1 MIADRPLIIAYAIL
15 TVISALFLAMPGLAL
30 LFIVVTLGGAA
41 LAPTLWLYAT
51 VLIPAYLLRR
61 AGAPRLA
68 AVPIGIVSVALLAV
82 IPAQIARPAVQ
93 KIIAGYVADDFRR
106 ALPTRPTSI
115 EFVRRSNEYFR
126 DGDNPLKHAICN
138 EICQR
143 LLLTR
148 QVQSVAT
155 RTTASKGR
163 SILVTYTIAEQK
175 RCPVAF
181 AEGRYALPST
191 IKANIAGI
199 CIVPNNGLVLEN
211 GVSIREEELERNS
224 VPEFSLVSVKRARR
238 LTVAEMR
245 AGEEDPLLQMTE
257 VSVGTAY
264 TPFMIETYAGLL
276 TTVKGVAVAKTDMTV
291 NRYDLLGFMSDEL
304 GLIVVPRQERPRFN
318 PSDRSPSEIIR
329 KVEGPL
335 SVDQE
340 MVRSILAQPGD
351 EPFGPEIV
359 DAIGRWAWNYPTAK
373 AGPAE
378 SAKSLLVEILLDP
391 RVSRPD
397 VISIVFSKS
406 RSLIP
411 LFAEQILARLTWP
424 EAKSES
430 NDNRAFALLISHQ
443 DDDVLEANHDQ
454 ILNVLKAGLSQ
465 NRAPLL
471 MAAGRFGRDGLP
483 FLLKGLSSDDDQI
496 FWDAIKAACGAQPA
510 LAPELSPILGALLLD
525 KRRDAYRPSV
535 IVAIASLNGTT
546 AAEQAISLQPFD
558 SQARLRSFLEHAVT
572 DDGAIR
578 CHDY

>member
-1 MIADRPLIIAYAIL
+1 MLADRPLIIAYAIL
-15 TVISALFLAMPGLAL
+15 TVVSTLFLAMPGLAL
-30 LFIVVTLGGAA
+30 PFIIFTLGAAA
-41 LAPTLWLYAT
+41 LVPTLWLYAT
-51 VLIPAYLLRR
+51 VLVPAYLLRR
-61 AGAPRLA
+61 AGAPRLV

-82 IPAQIARPAVQ
+82 VPAQIGRPAAN
-93 KIIAGYVADDFRR
+93 KIVADYVSTDFRR
-106 ALPTRPTSI
+106 GLPTRPKSI

-126 DGDNPLKHAICN
+126 DGDNPLKHAVCD

-155 RTTASKGR
+155 RATASKGR
-163 SILVTYTIAEQK
+163 SILVTYTIAEQE

-191 IKANIAGI
+191 IRANIAGI
-199 CIVPNNGLVLEN
+199 CIVPNIRLALEN
-211 GVSIREEELERNS
+211 GVSIREEELERSS

-245 AGEEDPLLQMTE
+245 AGEEDPLLQTTE

-276 TTVKGVAVAKTDMTV
+276 TTVRGVAITKADATV
-291 NRYDLLGFMSDEL
+291 NRYDLLAFMSDEL
-304 GLIVVPRQERPRFN
+304 GLVIIPDQQLRRFN
-318 PSDRSPSEIIR
+318 PFDRSPGEIIR
-329 KVEGPL
+329 KAEGPL
-335 SVDQE
+335 SVDQK

-378 SAKSLLVEILLDP
+378 PAKLLLAEILLDP

-397 VISIVFSKS
+397 VISVVFHNS

-424 EAKSES
+424 EAKAGS
-430 NDNRAFALLISHQ
+430 NDNRAFALLLSHQ
-443 DDDVLEANHDQ
+443 DDEVMEANRER
-454 ILNVLKAGLSQ
+454 ILNALKAGLSQ

-471 MAAGRFGRDGLP
+471 IAAGRLGRDRLP
-483 FLLKGLSSDDDQI
+483 FLLRGLSSDDDQI
-496 FWDAIKAACGAQPA
+496 FSDAIKAACRAQA
-510 LAPELSPILGALLLD
+510 TLAPELSPILDALLGD
-525 KRRDAYRPSV
+525 KRRDAYRSSV
-535 IVAIASLNGTT
+535 IVAIASLNGI
-546 AAEQAISLQPFD
+546 ASAEKAISRLPFD
-558 SQARLRSFLEHAVT
+558 SQSRLRSFLGHAAT
-572 DDGAIR
+572 DDSAVR
-578 CHDY
+578 CPDY